1 MSSYRFVHNKIFYA
15 FDLLASLLLLCLTV
29 FEAPAVRGLE
39 VDKSV
44 STRLVSAVTLIVLSF
59 QVHVS
64 TELLCLTVIS
74 IECWMKLRWMGLRS
88 FITHPRTV
96 IKVSCIFVMFI
107 DALLTLV
114 MRRPD
119 FRVIRALRPV
129 FLIDN
134 HFCYTIRR

>member
-1 MSSYRFVHNKIFYA
+1 
-15 FDLLASLLLLCLTV
+15 
-29 FEAPAVRGLE
+29 
-39 VDKSV
+39 
-44 STRLVSAVTLIVLSF
+44 
-59 QVHVS
+59 
-64 TELLCLTVIS
+64 
-74 IECWMKLRWMGLRS
+74 MKLRWMGFRS

-107 DALLTLV
+107 DAVLTLI

-134 HFCYTIRR
+134 HFCYSIRR